1 MTAFDHFQ
9 EATCDIS
16 ERNLPAAI
24 KHLDA
29 AIAQIDVDGVDADL
43 RPDLVALRISILRPR
58 SRGIA

>member
-1 MTAFDHFQ
+1 M
-9 EATCDIS
+9 EATVDIS
-16 ERNLPAAI
+16 VRDLSRAI

-58 SRGIA
+58 SGGIA

>member
-1 MTAFDHFQ
+1 MNAFDHFQ

-29 AIAQIDVDGVDADL
+29 AIANGLEAWATSL
-43 RPDLVALRISILRPR
+43 RSNSSWI
-58 SRGIA
+58 